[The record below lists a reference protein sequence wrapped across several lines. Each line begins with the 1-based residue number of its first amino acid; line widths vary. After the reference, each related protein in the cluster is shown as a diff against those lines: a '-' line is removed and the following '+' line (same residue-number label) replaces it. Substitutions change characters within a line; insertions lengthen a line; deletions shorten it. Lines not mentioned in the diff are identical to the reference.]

1 MKHIIIETSNKITNQ
16 AITRYIKHVLK
27 IDRSTTSV
35 SKNIREIIVKYY
47 DSVLKALVFTSKEKK
62 IETKNILNFYNM
74 SNYVV
79 SKPYFPF
86 LSNYYIIQEILDIKY
101 NGYDINKN
109 DCKIVINKMENY
121 IKNIIIDGYK
131 ITLKDFKKKIRN
143 KDINIIKDYLYK
155 NDEKIYYTRLLDFSN
170 KAY

>member
-1 MKHIIIETSNKITNQ
+1 MKQIIIENSNKITNQ
-16 AITRYIKHVLK
+16 AITRYIKYVLK

-47 DSVLKALVFTSKEKK
+47 DSVLKALVFISKEKE
-62 IETKNILNFYNM
+62 IEKTSILNFYNM

-101 NGYDINKN
+101 NGNNINKN
-109 DCKIVINKMENY
+109 D
-121 IKNIIIDGYK
+121 
-131 ITLKDFKKKIRN
+131 
-143 KDINIIKDYLYK
+143 
-155 NDEKIYYTRLLDFSN
+155 
-170 KAY
+170 